1 MIIIVG
7 SLIGIK
13 DVKAES
19 ASFRETDYIEGIWQH
34 RKNEQGIIYYQK
46 ARYIERQDG
55 IKAYCIEPFRTLDE
69 NTTYESNFQIDGMTK
84 DMWKK
89 IYLTAYYGYGYE
101 NHLDPKWYAI
111 TQLMIWQIAE
121 PNATMY
127 FADQPLGENNHQFD
141 QEINEINTLVQNH
154 EQIPSFGGT
163 IYTILKGD
171 KETIIDRNNVL
182 TNFQMTTGK
191 NNIEKNQNELT
202 IEATTKGKDRIFF
215 TKQSDK
221 YQMPPLFYHHPT
233 SQDIVVV
240 GDFYPIKTD
249 LYINVLTGKIIVQKK
264 TEELDPIFE
273 NNATLEGTIF
283 ELFDE
288 HQNKLDEK
296 PLDENNQAIFDDLGK
311 GTYYI
316 KEKIA
321 GNGYE
326 INKEEI
332 KVDISRSYLKREIT
346 IENKIIKNKIEIYK
360 QYGKDDNWNL
370 EEGITFTILNQ
381 KGDIIEEITT
391 DEKGYAS
398 ITLPFGTYL
407 FKQKNTKEGFEKVDD
422 FTIDITKE
430 SNKIQT
436 YYLKNY
442 EIDVPNTMKN
452 QTNIEWNNKGE
463 WIDEHKKKRYHHY
476 LAFN

>member
-283 ELFDE
+283 EQIGRA
-288 HQNKLDEK
+288 H
-296 PLDENNQAIFDDLGK
+296 
-311 GTYYI
+311 
-316 KEKIA
+316 
-321 GNGYE
+321 
-326 INKEEI
+326 
-332 KVDISRSYLKREIT
+332 V
-346 IENKIIKNKIEIYK
+346 
-360 QYGKDDNWNL
+360 
-370 EEGITFTILNQ
+370 
-381 KGDIIEEITT
+381 
-391 DEKGYAS
+391 
-398 ITLPFGTYL
+398 
-407 FKQKNTKEGFEKVDD
+407 
-422 FTIDITKE
+422 
-430 SNKIQT
+430 
-436 YYLKNY
+436 
-442 EIDVPNTMKN
+442 
-452 QTNIEWNNKGE
+452 
-463 WIDEHKKKRYHHY
+463 
-476 LAFN
+476 